1 VLNWGQKM
9 PIPFEGVT
17 SERPLAV
24 PNCTAHWFSSEI
36 MNFRLLF
43 YEQRA
48 LFAMPLSKEQWE
60 KLESCHLS
68 FLS

>member
-1 VLNWGQKM
+1 
-9 PIPFEGVT
+9 
-17 SERPLAV
+17 
-24 PNCTAHWFSSEI
+24 